1 MKKFWN
7 LILAISVIL
16 GTVACTEE
24 GGFILGNYTDG
35 FSFIAVI
42 DHTRADV
49 VDNDGAWQT
58 VWSGDD
64 TLYITSDKGNFS
76 FTNSVEEPSRFVAT
90 DAEASVLRN
99 ATNIVITTQHQNGS
113 VVDSDAGKRGLSLR
127 GEYEQFPKSGRV
139 SLGIESAFFRLACD
153 SDVTLMADAA
163 IFSGINGGNN
173 LEKSITLK
181 AGNDIWV
188 AFTPCVEKTSITAI
202 VAGKEVMSAK
212 NLALEPCVIYNLGKI
227 VPEPEPAPEPTPEPE
242 PAPEPE
248 PEPEGSIVYLVPNNE
263 WRASNAWF
271 AAYLWDSNN
280 EVNITLTDDN
290 GDGIYSAAIP
300 TSMTN
305 IIFCRMNP
313 AYREFAWSSVWA
325 QTADLT
331 VGIAPNNYYYIT
343 GANSGEWRSAGYN
356 PNPPAA
362 EPSKW
367 AVAGSYNG
375 WSSDDVMY
383 TTAVENIF
391 IRECVTF
398 KAGEKFKIKS
408 VGSWD
413 IDFGG
418 GVTNLMPNVWMR
430 GVYKGSSI
438 VVAESGT
445 YDIYF
450 DSVNE
455 FIYLMEEGVDYTS
468 AIEQTN
474 SGDNSQPSDVS
485 WGLCGTHNNW
495 GLDGNK
501 DYVLTWDSTIGL
513 YVAYNV
519 TLTGEFK
526 VRADNAWGNDYG
538 SNSFIYVDN
547 YYGTSMTKSGGNC
560 ICVSGNYDVYFDLTN
575 RLVWIRTPGSE
586 APINE

>member
-1 MKKFWN
+1 MIIKIMKRFWN
-7 LILAISVIL
+7 LILAISVIF

-24 GGFILGNYTDG
+24 GGFILGNYTDS

-42 DHTRADV
+42 DHTRADI

-64 TLYITSDKGNFS
+64 TLYVTSDKGNFS

-90 DAEASVLRN
+90 EAEASVLRT
-99 ATNIVITTQHQNGS
+99 ATNIVITTQHENGS
-113 VVDSDAGKRGLSLR
+113 VVDSDAGKRGLCIR
-127 GEYEQFPKSGRV
+127 GEYEEFPKSGKV
-139 SLGIESAFFRLACD
+139 SLGIQSAFFRLACD
-153 SDVTLMADAA
+153 SDVTILTDDA
-163 IFSGINGGNN
+163 IFSGINGDCN
-173 LEKSITLK
+173 LENNITLK
-181 AGNDIWV
+181 AGDDIWV
-188 AFTPCVEKTSITAI
+188 AVTPCVEKTSITAI
-202 VAGKEVMSAK
+202 VADKEVMSAQ
-212 NLALEPCVIYNLGKI
+212 NLALKPCVIYNLGKI
-227 VPEPEPAPEPTPEPE
+227 EPESEN
-242 PAPEPE
+242 
-248 PEPEGSIVYLVPNNE
+248 SIVYLVPNNE
-263 WRASNAWF
+263 WRSSGAWF
-271 AAYLWDSNN
+271 AAYLWSDNG
-280 EVNITLTDDN
+280 EVSVKLTDED
-290 GDGIYSAAIP
+290 GDGIYSTAIP
-300 TSMTN
+300 QDMTN

-331 VGIAPNNYYYIT
+331 VGIAPNNYFYIT
-343 GANSGEWRSAGYN
+343 GANSGEWGSAGYN
-356 PNPPAA
+356 PNHPNE

-383 TTAVENIF
+383 TTEEENIF
-391 IRECVTF
+391 VTRGLTIN
-398 KAGEKFKIKS
+398 AGDKFKIKS

-418 GVTNLMPNVWMR
+418 GVTNLMPNVWMV

-438 VVAESGT
+438 MVAKSGI

-455 FIYLMEEGVDYTS
+455 FIYLMEEGVHYTN

-474 SGDNSQPSDVS
+474 NGENSETSDIS
-485 WGLCGTHNNW
+485 WGLCGTHNDW
-495 GLDGNK
+495 GRDGNK
-501 DYVLTWDSTIGL
+501 DYVLTWDQTIGL

-526 VRADNAWGNDYG
+526 VRADNSWGNDYG
-538 SNSFIYVDN
+538 SNGWVYFDD
-547 YYGTSMTKSGGNC
+547 YYGAPMTKSGGNC
-560 ICVSGNYDVYFDLTN
+560 ICVSGTYDVYFDLSN
-575 RLVWIRTPGSE
+575 ALIWVRTPGSE
-586 APINE
+586 APINQ